1 MRPVGIDIRTLSQM
15 EANCE
20 KKENILKEA
29 LLKQRI
35 DSLTE
40 QFTQLI
46 SDHIKGPLN
55 CCSVYTTPDE
65 GTRQECRNVGSMY
78 CDFFGYIH

>member
-1 MRPVGIDIRTLSQM
+1 MQKELFNCYVTVRVFLMKPMCLIVYGSSRRSSLLRPAEVDVRTLSQM

-20 KKENILKEA
+20 KKENILKET

-40 QFTQLI
+40 QFTQKNGAI
-46 SDHIKGPLN
+46 
-55 CCSVYTTPDE
+55 
-65 GTRQECRNVGSMY
+65 
-78 CDFFGYIH
+78 

>member
-1 MRPVGIDIRTLSQM
+1 MRPVGVDIRTLSQM

-20 KKENILKEA
+20 KKENILKET

-40 QFTQLI
+40 QFTQKNGAI
-46 SDHIKGPLN
+46 
-55 CCSVYTTPDE
+55 
-65 GTRQECRNVGSMY
+65 
-78 CDFFGYIH
+78 

>member
-1 MRPVGIDIRTLSQM
+1 MSRSSRLRPAEVDIRTLSQM

-40 QFTQLI
+40 QFTQKNGAI
-46 SDHIKGPLN
+46 
-55 CCSVYTTPDE
+55 
-65 GTRQECRNVGSMY
+65 
-78 CDFFGYIH
+78 